1 MRQYILC
8 FVVVVVVV
16 VVVVAASKRRSI
28 WNIISFNK
36 LLCIFL
42 ENTTINDTHTLII
55 LNIKKIELLTTY
67 EIISRLY
74 KFAVKFKCNKR
85 NN

>member
-8 FVVVVVVV
+8 FFFFLLVNEGVYEI
-16 VVVVAASKRRSI
+16 SSPSI
-28 WNIISFNK
+28 NCYAF
-36 LLCIFL
+36 FL
-42 ENTTINDTHTLII
+42 KIQLQMIHTHTLII